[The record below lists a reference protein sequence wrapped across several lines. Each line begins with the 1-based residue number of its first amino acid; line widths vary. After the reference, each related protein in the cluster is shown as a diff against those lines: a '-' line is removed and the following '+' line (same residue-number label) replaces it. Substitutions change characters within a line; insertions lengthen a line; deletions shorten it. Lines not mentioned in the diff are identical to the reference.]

1 MVTDAMKALVTKWEL
16 KTIAIIHPLS
26 KKNKHVIRWGKCKK
40 NLNQLRINN
49 VFTSSHILQLL
60 LKKLDVRPESEGQ
73 AACEGTE
80 VEVSGAAS
88 PAVINWM
95 WEVLTSHAA

>member
-1 MVTDAMKALVTKWEL
+1 MIFLQDFIILFGCKGLIYMVTDAMKALVTKWEL

-60 LKKLDVRPESEGQ
+60 LKKIG
-73 AACEGTE
+73 CKT
-80 VEVSGAAS
+80 
-88 PAVINWM
+88 
-95 WEVLTSHAA
+95 